1 MSEPAP
7 PAGFVNSVGL
17 RLLRVEPQPFDAWV
31 PSMRRRGEQQA
42 HGGKSDAAFALNR
55 PRVPET
61 SELSEPYYLAELP
74 VTNAIYRRFV
84 AETGH
89 RQPGGVVMDIH
100 RRMHEGDTWE
110 LAEYAGDNLPATG
123 VNNEDIAAFCAWLS
137 AREGRTYRVPAIN
150 EYEYA
155 NRAGTDSL
163 FWWGAQP
170 DVRRMNFALSRVGH
184 PAPVGSYPA
193 NPWGFHDLHG
203 NVWEYCADRDWFMAM
218 GSAFNSPQ
226 VLTGADAWGNF
237 NQGPNLMRLLSTGF
251 RLACDGGE
259 GARRGSTA
267 EPTEPHV
274 AAVAAGGKGPAYPAL
289 EIQIGDRIDLGPV
302 ATNAVNMLATRDG
315 TWVLNDKRSTDGG
328 RTWQPC
334 LQLGEAK
341 CQLRDGTVLAVLGP
355 DSGGGP
361 CRIDEP
367 LSGQGRIA
375 LGRSTDDWAT
385 VEEIAAPVH
394 VPLGRQFLPV
404 RGLVELDDGRLLL
417 TMYGHLDGDL
427 IREDSPVAFELDP
440 EWIKTRV
447 ILVESSDG
455 GRSWRY
461 RSTVSYRPDLTS
473 EGQNESDLL
482 VLPDGDLIAVMR
494 TGIHGTR
501 DPHGREFLDQPV
513 LMAWSTD
520 QGRTWTEPQRIH
532 VGDRLITGIYPR
544 LQRTAAGVLAMLRA
558 RPDGSVVL
566 SPDGAGSLWTDEV
579 FHYRAEEGNRHA
591 GMQDLIP
598 AGPDTVLV
606 TDLIIDNAAE
616 RRYHVEGV
624 PLTVT
629 RRSTTDRP

>member
-1 MSEPAP
+1 MSEPLP
-7 PAGFVNSVGL
+7 QAGFVNSVGL
-17 RLLRVEPQPFDAWV
+17 RLLRVEPRPFDAWV

-42 HGGKSDAAFALNR
+42 RDGKPDAAFALNR
-55 PRVPET
+55 PRVPEP
-61 SELSEPYYLAELP
+61 SDLARPYYLAELP
-74 VTNAIYRRFV
+74 VTNAVYRRFV
-84 AETGH
+84 AATGH

-100 RRMHEGDTWE
+100 RRLHEGDTWD
-110 LAEYAGDNLPATG
+110 LAAFAGDDLPVTG
-123 VNNEDIAAFCAWLS
+123 VDDGDIAAFCAWLS
-137 AREGRTYRVPAIN
+137 ECEGRTYRVPTIN
-150 EYEYA
+150 EYEHA

-163 FWWGAQP
+163 FWWGPHP
-170 DVRRMNFALSRVGH
+170 DVRRMNFALSRIGH
-184 PAPVGSYPA
+184 PLPAGSYPA

-251 RLACDGGE
+251 RLACDGDEAARGSVTEPAERRATVTPVGGE
-259 GARRGSTA
+259 G
-267 EPTEPHV
+267 PV
-274 AAVAAGGKGPAYPAL
+274 IPAL
-289 EIQIGDRIDLGPV
+289 EVTVGDRVDLGPI

-315 TWVLNDKRSTDGG
+315 TWVLNDKRSIDRG

-334 LQLGEAK
+334 PQLGEAK
-341 CQLRDGTVLAVLGP
+341 CQLRDGTVLAVLAP

-361 CRIDEP
+361 CRIDDP
-367 LSGQGRIA
+367 LSGHGRIV
-375 LGRSTDDWAT
+375 LRRSTDDWASI
-385 VEEIAAPVH
+385 EEFEATVH

-417 TMYGHLDGDL
+417 TMYGYLDGDL

-482 VLPDGDLIAVMR
+482 ILPDGDLIAVMR

-513 LMAWSTD
+513 LMTWSAD
-520 QGRTWTEPQRIH
+520 AGRTWTEPQRIH

-544 LQRTAAGVLAMLRA
+544 LQRTAAGVLTLLRT
-558 RPDGSVVL
+558 RPDGSVVF

-579 FHYRAEEGNRHA
+579 FHYRADEGHRHA

-598 AGPDTVLV
+598 AGQDTVLV
-606 TDLIIDNAAE
+606 TDLVIDSAAE

-624 PLTVT
+624 PITVT
-629 RRSTTDRP
+629 RHSAAGRS

>member
-1 MSEPAP
+1 MSVPAP

-17 RLLRVEPQPFDAWV
+17 RLLRVEPHPFDAWV

-42 HGGKSDAAFALNR
+42 RDGRPDAAFALNR
-55 PRVPET
+55 PRVPEP
-61 SELSEPYYLAELP
+61 SDLARPYYLAELP
-74 VTNAIYRRFV
+74 VTNAVYRRFV
-84 AETGH
+84 AATGH

-100 RRMHEGDTWE
+100 RRLHEGDTWD
-110 LAEYAGDNLPATG
+110 LHAFAGDDLPVTG
-123 VNNEDIAAFCAWLS
+123 VDDGDIAAFCAWLS
-137 AREGRTYRVPAIN
+137 EREGRAYRVPTID

-155 NRAGTDSL
+155 NRAGTDTL
-163 FWWGAQP
+163 FWWGAHP
-170 DVRRMNFALSRVGH
+170 DVRRMNFALSRIGH
-184 PAPVGSYPA
+184 PLPAGSYPA
-193 NPWGFHDLHG
+193 NPWGFRDLHG
-203 NVWEYCADRDWFMAM
+203 NVWEYCADRDWYMAM

-251 RLACDGGE
+251 RLACGGGEAARRGGSEPLERPAPVTAAGGE
-259 GARRGSTA
+259 G
-267 EPTEPHV
+267 PV
-274 AAVAAGGKGPAYPAL
+274 IPAL
-289 EIQIGDRIDLGPV
+289 EVTVGERIDLGPV
-302 ATNAVNMLATRDG
+302 ATNAANMLATRDG
-315 TWVLNDKRSTDGG
+315 TWVLNDKRSTDRG

-334 LQLGEAK
+334 PQLGEAK
-341 CQLRDGTVLAVLGP
+341 CQLRDGTVIAVLGP

-361 CRIDEP
+361 CRIDAP
-367 LSGQGRIA
+367 LSGHGRIMLA
-375 LGRSTDDWAT
+375 RSTDDWAT
-385 VEEIAAPVH
+385 VEQIAADVH
-394 VPLGRQFLPV
+394 VPLGRHFLPV

-417 TMYGHLDGDL
+417 TMYGYLDGDL

-447 ILVESSDG
+447 ILIESSDG

-482 VLPDGDLIAVMR
+482 ILPDGDLIAVMR

-513 LMAWSTD
+513 LMTWSAD
-520 QGRTWTEPQRIH
+520 AGRTWTDPQRIH

-544 LQRTAAGVLAMLRA
+544 LQRTASGVLALFRA

-566 SPDGAGSLWTDEV
+566 SPDGAGSLWTEEV
-579 FHYRAEEGNRHA
+579 FHYRAGEGHRHA

-606 TDLIIDNAAE
+606 TDLIIDSAAE

-624 PLTVT
+624 PITVVK
-629 RRSTTDRP
+629 RPADRS